1 MSKSC
6 SKNHVDKKN
15 KFYCEFCDYST
26 SKSSSWKKHTLTKKH
41 QKALEYT
48 SMKQKERVCDV
59 CNKIFY
65 SRTTLWRH
73 KKKCEKVN
81 YGDKKT
87 QLLEHCFTPKIKE
100 IKENKKKTQIL
111 SFENNTDTQ
120 ISELK
125 DLMKNLI
132 ETQQKLQENV
142 KDYMDKPSIVNNN
155 NNCNNT
161 MTINMYLNTECKG
174 AMNLQDFMDNVKISW
189 DDLDYT
195 KTNGYVNGI
204 SNIFFKQ
211 LKDLKPTERP
221 IHCSDT
227 ENMQFYFKDA
237 NKWEEDTQNKKM
249 DESIKIIT
257 RKQMVRIKEW
267 EDSHP
272 TYADDP
278 QLLEEWH
285 QMILCLMG
293 GKNEDEIEINKN
305 EIKKIIGDSVHIK
318 I

>member
-6 SKNHVDKKN
+6 SKKHVDKKQ
-15 KFYCEFCDYST
+15 KFYCKLCDYST
-26 SKSSSWKKHTLTKKH
+26 CKSSSWKKHILTKKH
-41 QKALEYT
+41 QKAMEYS
-48 SMKQKERVCDV
+48 SMKQKECVCKICD
-59 CNKIFY
+59 KIFY

-73 KKKCEKVN
+73 KKKCEKIN
-81 YGDKKT
+81 NGNKKT
-87 QLLEHCFTPKIKE
+87 QLLEQCFTP
-100 IKENKKKTQIL
+100 
-111 SFENNTDTQ
+111 ENNEFTKNNKMRNFQDNTETQ

-125 DLMKNLI
+125 SLMKNLI

-293 GKNEDEIEINKN
+293 GKNKDEIEINKK

-318 I
+318 DLK